1 VPPAPTPRPSPPP
14 QERATKISHGNT
26 AAHATQHGDPVLS
39 KICASIAGD
48 EARHERAY
56 QKIIDELFRLDPS
69 GTMLAFNHMMHQQIV
84 MPAHLMDDGVHA
96 ALNKTASGR
105 LFKDFSSVAQTTGTY
120 TGHDYVAIMEFL
132 IKHWKIETMT
142 GLTPEA
148 QAAQEAV
155 CLLLTKMRKLMVL
168 QDRRIAARKPNMVK
182 FSWAQG
188 REVPVVPI

>member
-1 VPPAPTPRPSPPP
+1 M
-14 QERATKISHGNT
+14 
-26 AAHATQHGDPVLS
+26 LS

-188 REVPVVPI
+188 REVPVVPIRVRPLEGGAVETGTGLDL